1 MTLSRERAFVLSAIP
16 LREKDRIVTFLT
28 EHSGKKRGVA
38 RGARRLQSVYAGAL
52 EPMSEAEILFFEKE
66 SRDLHRIDSVEVV
79 RSSFPL
85 TTNLG
90 RALLLPALAESLIT
104 FVEDSDPSEKFFRL
118 ARHSVD
124 ALFAERPPRTVA
136 AYFDVWIL
144 RLTGI
149 FPSAAACALCGE
161 SLPGKTVFFDETIP
175 GFVGRSCAQP
185 GARRLSSGLPGALAS
200 IASRTLPEID
210 LPAAEVGE
218 VLEIAGRV
226 RRRFLGHELKSKRV
240 LAEAW

>member
-1 MTLSRERAFVLSAIP
+1 MLSAVA

-52 EPMSEAEILFFEKE
+52 EPMSEAEILYFEKE

-79 RSSFPL
+79 RSSFSL
-85 TTNLG
+85 TTSLP
-90 RALLLPALAESLIT
+90 RALLLPALAESLIV

-118 ARHSVD
+118 ARHCVD
-124 ALFAERPPRTVA
+124 ALFADADPRTIA

-149 FPSAAACALCGE
+149 FPSPSACAQCGE
-161 SLPGKTVFFDETIP
+161 PLGGKPVFLDESIP
-175 GFVGRSCAQP
+175 GFVGKSCARA
-185 GARRLSSGLPGALAS
+185 GSRRVSSRLAGALAS
-200 IASRTLPEID
+200 IASRTIPDLD
-210 LPAAEVGE
+210 LPPAVVEE
-218 VLEIAGRV
+218 VLEVAGRV
-226 RRRFLGHELKSKRV
+226 RRHFLGHELKSKRV